1 MILRDYMY
9 LDTNRLQDYMS
20 SLDSG
25 TVEKL
30 TEIQRSQS
38 GGEAKGG
45 LKVPGFGE
53 AGGGGTHERETTQQ
67 RSMRVNAQNMFSR
80 VYDVLDKEGNIKVF
94 DEDSTMQPGEVRRR
108 EVVEI
113 TRTFSPSPMN
123 DLIDNLLKL
132 MNTMRG
138 MGFVEEVNDP
148 ETQQVVQ
155 ALAMIFRGEEGRE
168 EVPMVARV
176 KQDGGSEQD
185 SAVVFLAK
193 SQFILVDQGDF
204 EGEMTVF
211 GKVNKLVPA
220 GQSVDLFDFIK
231 LPRAF
236 AREGNIKKD
245 LLEMFE
251 SWPVEFGGPISQE
264 SLEVVGPVIIVTP
277 VAVYE
282 A

>member
-25 TVEKL
+25 TVEQL

-38 GGEAKGG
+38 AGEAKGG
-45 LKVPGFGE
+45 INIPSVFE
-53 AGGGGTHERETTQQ
+53 AGGGGSHERETTQQ
-67 RSMRVNAQNMFSR
+67 RNMRITAQNMFSR
-80 VYDVLDKEGNIKVF
+80 VYEALDKDHEIKVF
-94 DEDSTMQPGEVRRR
+94 DEDNILPFRDIRRR
-108 EVVEI
+108 EIVEI

-123 DLIDNLLKL
+123 DLIDNLLRL

-138 MGFVEEVNDP
+138 MGFVEEINDP

-176 KQDGGSEQD
+176 EQDGRSGDE

-193 SQFILVDQGDF
+193 SQFVLVDQGDF

-220 GQSVDLFDFIK
+220 GRSVDLFDFIK

-236 AREGNIKKD
+236 ARQGNIKKD

-251 SWPVEFGGPISQE
+251 SWPPEFGGPISKE
-264 SLEVVGPVIIVTP
+264 SLEVVGPVVVVTP

>member
-38 GGEAKGG
+38 AGEAKGG
-45 LKVPGFGE
+45 VNIPSIFE
-53 AGGGGTHERETTQQ
+53 AGGGGSHERETTQQ
-67 RSMRVNAQNMFSR
+67 RSMRITAQNMFSR
-80 VYDVLDKEGNIKVF
+80 VYEALDNGNNIKVF
-94 DEDSTMQPGEVRRR
+94 DEDSVLPFGEVRRR

-123 DLIDNLLKL
+123 DLIDNLLRL
-132 MNTMRG
+132 MDTMRG

-148 ETQQVVQ
+148 EMQQVVQ

-176 KQDGGSEQD
+176 GQDSQSEGD

-220 GQSVDLFDFIK
+220 GHSLDLFDFIK
-231 LPRAF
+231 LPRTF
-236 AREGNIKKD
+236 ARQGNIKKD

-251 SWPVEFGGPISQE
+251 SWPAEFGGPIAKE
-264 SLEVVGPVIIVTP
+264 SLEVAGPVIIVTP